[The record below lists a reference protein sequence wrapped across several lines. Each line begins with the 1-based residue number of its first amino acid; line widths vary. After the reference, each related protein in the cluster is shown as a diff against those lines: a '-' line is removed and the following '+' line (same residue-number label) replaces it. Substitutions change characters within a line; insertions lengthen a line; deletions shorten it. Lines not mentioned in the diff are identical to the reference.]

1 MIQSIKHLAY
11 TLRISEKELLS
22 FARKETIPH
31 YYKEYA
37 IEKFNK
43 NGTPKTDKFGNQK
56 KRIINPSLLGLKE
69 IQKRINREI
78 LKKIP
83 VPTYIF
89 GGTKGK
95 DNVLNAKVH
104 QGKKFKFITDL
115 TNFFP
120 SITNKMVYEMFIS
133 YNFSPDVASLLTK
146 LTTFKGHVPQGAPTS
161 TYIANL
167 VFTKTGNELSLFAQ
181 KHNISFTSFVDDLTF
196 SSSVDFKKLV
206 PDIIQII
213 TKNGF
218 VISHQKTH
226 YQTHLP
232 SITGI
237 ICYNNKL
244 DVTKEFLEKL
254 KSCQSSPKQY
264 QGKIRYKE
272 KVDKISNLKVKE
284 LVR

>member
-11 TLRISEKELLS
+11 TLHISEKEIL
-22 FARKETIPH
+22 FFTRKETIPK

-37 IEKFNK
+37 IEKLYK
-43 NGTPKTDKFGNQK
+43 DRTPKKDKLENQK
-56 KRIINPSLLGLKE
+56 KRIINPSVLRLKE
-69 IQKRINREI
+69 IQKIVNREI

-83 VPTYIF
+83 VPAYIF

-95 DNVLNAKVH
+95 DNVLNAKIH
-104 QGKKFKFITDL
+104 QGKKFKFVTDL

-120 SITNKMVYEMFIS
+120 SITNRMVYEMFVS

-167 VFTKTGNELSLFAQ
+167 VFTKTGNELSLLAQ

-196 SSSVDFKKLV
+196 SSSVDFKELV

-244 DVTKEFLEKL
+244 DVTKEFLEGLKL
-254 KSCQSSPKQY
+254 SQSSPKQY
-264 QGKIRYKE
+264 QGKIGYKE
-272 KVDKISNLKVKE
+272 KVDKVSKLKVKE
-284 LVR
+284 LVK